1 MKQTIISLA
10 VFMVYSLSGYH
21 TLAQEPNSVGQTIL
35 HLEQRWAG
43 AQRDGKPEIVAPML
57 ADDFITVGTD
67 GKLTGKKELLA
78 HLDRGDWEQNEI
90 SDVKV
95 IVHGETAIATGLWTG
110 KGMMGTRRIDLHE
123 RWTDTWVR
131 TSTGQWQCLAS
142 QQTEIKR

>member
-1 MKQTIISLA
+1 MKPTAAILF
-10 VFMVYSLSGYH
+10 VFMLCSLGLYRALGQDEGH
-21 TLAQEPNSVGQTIL
+21 IAQAVLQ
-35 HLEQRWAG
+35 LEQQWAE
-43 AQRDGKPEIVAPML
+43 AQRDGKPDVVAPML
-57 ADDFITVGTD
+57 ADDFITIGTD

-95 IVHGETAIATGLWTG
+95 IVHGDTAVATGLWTG

>member
-1 MKQTIISLA
+1 MKYVLVILFVSLT
-10 VFMVYSLSGYH
+10 VPM
-21 TLAQEPNSVGQTIL
+21 LAQTEVAATIL
-35 HLEQRWAG
+35 QLEQRWAG
-43 AQRDGKPEIVAPML
+43 AQRDGKPDVVAPML
-57 ADDFITVGTD
+57 ADDFITIGTD

-95 IVHGETAIATGLWTG
+95 IVHGDTAVATGLWTG

>member
-1 MKQTIISLA
+1 MKPTAAILF
-10 VFMVYSLSGYH
+10 VFMLCSLGLYRALGQDEGH
-21 TLAQEPNSVGQTIL
+21 IAQAIL
-35 HLEQRWAG
+35 HLEQQWAG
-43 AQRDGKPEIVAPML
+43 AQRDGKPDVVAPML
-57 ADDFITVGTD
+57 ADDFITIGTD

-95 IVHGETAIATGLWTG
+95 IVHGDTAVATGLWTG

>member
-10 VFMVYSLSGYH
+10 IFMVYSLIGYP
-21 TLAQEPNSVGQTIL
+21 TLAQEPNNVGQTIL
-35 HLEQRWAG
+35 HLEQQWAE

-57 ADDFITVGTD
+57 ADDFITIGTD
-67 GKLTGKKELLA
+67 GKLTGKRELLA

-131 TSTGQWQCLAS
+131 TAAGHWQCLAS